1 LQEYITEL
9 RAAHAAFVLAAQ
21 VADAATAASSDEL
34 ERVMSDLLDEI
45 YMTANS
51 TYDASDD

>member
-1 LQEYITEL
+1 MQEYITEL
-9 RAAHAAFVLAAQ
+9 RAAHAAFVLEAQ